1 MENNLKINTYGQVI
15 LSGDH
20 LRELLLQ
27 GKNISH
33 LNVIFDEE
41 ITLFEKYQEEVL
53 NETVTFLDEP
63 EEVLSFDEFHQ
74 KCADTWIFPL
84 AYQEIDVKEWL
95 LDKCKTQQ
103 EIDRVIDEYQLYEEH
118 ELIMLLRLFIYIIDY
133 FRKNNYVWGVGR
145 GSSTNS
151 YILFLIGTHFV
162 DSIKYGLEIRDFLK

>member
-1 MENNLKINTYGQVI
+1 MEDKLKVNLYGQAI

-33 LNVIFDEE
+33 LNVTFDEE
-41 ITLFEKYQEEVL
+41 IKLFQKYQEEVL

-74 KCADTWIFPL
+74 NCADTWIFPV
-84 AYQEIDVKEWL
+84 AYQEIDVKSWL
-95 LDKCKTQQ
+95 LDKCNTQQ
-103 EIDRVIDEYQLYEEH
+103 EKDRVIDECQLYEERD
-118 ELIMLLRLFIYIIDY
+118 LIMLLRLFIYIIDY

-162 DSIKYGLEIRDFLK
+162 DSIKYGLEVRDFLK